1 MLGLTAGTLGA
12 GGFTYLYATADI
24 PHRAGTHTMSE
35 IHFVTSDG
43 VNVATVQPPDGEKQ
57 GTSPAAISQY
67 MKNAIVASE
76 DGGFWEH
83 SGINPKRIAAA
94 TVQHALGRSGGGA
107 STITQQLVK
116 NTIVGDEHSLD
127 RKVREAAYAL
137 KVTNTKTK
145 DEVLSDYLSIV
156 YFGRGAYGVE
166 DAARKFFGVSALDLN
181 PAQSALLAGMVQS
194 PSALDPDVNPEG
206 ARERFNYVVDRMKH
220 DGYIPQG
227 AQVEFPELVSP
238 PPPKV
243 TVGVDG
249 DYGHAVSMAFAELE
263 SMGIDRTTLHNVGA
277 TVTLTVNDAK
287 QRAVQNI
294 VRSHIGGDLRAAVV
308 SVDSAN
314 GGVVAMYS
322 GEDGLGFNY
331 ATAGQMTGSTAKV
344 FALTAA
350 MERGIPA
357 SKTYSS
363 APYNEGGVSV
373 TNSSVASCTACS
385 ITQSTVESLNTSYLR
400 IQNDIGGATETQ
412 NMAWRLGVPREIN
425 GEASLGGDQPYD
437 GIVLG
442 QYLTA
447 PIDMANAYGT
457 IASGG
462 KRHQAHIVAGVN
474 TMKKS
479 TLYEFHGKED
489 PVISEQT
496 AAQVSNV
503 LSGVADYS
511 NHNQLAGGGG
521 KMKTGTV
528 QLGSTGENRDAWT
541 VGFVD
546 GGLSTAVWVGSDNGV
561 PLYYGGGKMWGAT
574 LPATMWRQTMNA
586 IR

>member
-1 MLGLTAGTLGA
+1 
-12 GGFTYLYATADI
+12 
-24 PHRAGTHTMSE
+24 
-35 IHFVTSDG
+35 
-43 VNVATVQPPDGEKQ
+43 
-57 GTSPAAISQY
+57 
-67 MKNAIVASE
+67 
-76 DGGFWEH
+76 
-83 SGINPKRIAAA
+83 
-94 TVQHALGRSGGGA
+94 
-107 STITQQLVK
+107 
-116 NTIVGDEHSLD
+116 
-127 RKVREAAYAL
+127 
-137 KVTNTKTK
+137 
-145 DEVLSDYLSIV
+145 
-156 YFGRGAYGVE
+156 
-166 DAARKFFGVSALDLN
+166 
-181 PAQSALLAGMVQS
+181 
-194 PSALDPDVNPEG
+194 
-206 ARERFNYVVDRMKH
+206 
-220 DGYIPQG
+220 
-227 AQVEFPELVSP
+227 
-238 PPPKV
+238 
-243 TVGVDG
+243 
-249 DYGHAVSMAFAELE
+249 
-263 SMGIDRTTLHNVGA
+263 
-277 TVTLTVNDAK
+277 
-287 QRAVQNI
+287 
-294 VRSHIGGDLRAAVV
+294 
-308 SVDSAN
+308 
-314 GGVVAMYS
+314 
-322 GEDGLGFNY
+322 
-331 ATAGQMTGSTAKV
+331 
-344 FALTAA
+344 
-350 MERGIPA
+350 
-357 SKTYSS
+357 
-363 APYNEGGVSV
+363 
-373 TNSSVASCTACS
+373 
-385 ITQSTVESLNTSYLR
+385 
-400 IQNDIGGATETQ
+400 
-412 NMAWRLGVPREIN
+412 MAWRLGVPREIN